1 MDLMD
6 RYLAAIGVLL
16 PVRQRQDISAE
27 LRDALM
33 TRAEEREAE
42 LGRPLTVDDEVALLR
57 DFGHPLAVAARY
69 GQQQYLVGPE
79 LYPHYA
85 FALKA
90 LLAFIALSAVIVGV
104 QAQALSPGQPGP
116 ALVAALR
123 VLWQGSISAV
133 GVLTLIAIALQRWN
147 IRLKVLDEWNP
158 RDLPKPIRLRRETR
172 YHHLAGIIANT
183 LFILW
188 WTHALPFWIPY
199 VTHIPLK
206 SGGSL
211 DIALAPIWTTLF
223 WPVLGLSLGVI
234 AVRVLKLMG
243 EPRGKMAHGL
253 ELALQVPA
261 LIVAGLALSAGEWV
275 RISASG
281 LATPALDQV
290 RYGVNIGIQIALI
303 VLAVTAACVAAYD
316 VWWLYR
322 NRPQK
327 V

>member
-1 MDLMD
+1 MDLTD
-6 RYLAAIGVLL
+6 RYLAAISVLL
-16 PVRQRQDISAE
+16 PGRQREDISAE

-33 TRAEEREAE
+33 TRREEREAE
-42 LGRPLTVDDEVALLR
+42 LGRPLTADDEVALLR
-57 DFGHPLAVAARY
+57 GFGHPLAVAARY
-69 GQQQYLVGPE
+69 GEQQYLIGPE

-90 LLAFIALSAVIVGV
+90 LLAIIALSAVIVGV
-104 QAQALSPGQPGP
+104 QAQMISPGQPAV
-116 ALVAALR
+116 ALVSALR

-147 IRLKVLDEWNP
+147 IRLRVLDDWNP
-158 RDLPKPIRLRRETR
+158 RDLPKPIRFRRETR
-172 YHHLAGIIANT
+172 YHHLAGIIAHT
-183 LFILW
+183 LFVLW

-206 SGGSL
+206 PGEHL
-211 DIALAPIWTTLF
+211 DVSLAPIWTTLF

-243 EPRGKMAHGL
+243 EPRARTAHGL
-253 ELALQVPA
+253 ELALQAPA
-261 LIVAGLALSAGEWV
+261 LVVAGLALGAGDWV

-281 LATPALDQV
+281 LTAHALDQV
-290 RYGVNIGIQIALI
+290 RYGVNIGIQIGLI
-303 VLAVTAACVAAYD
+303 VLAVTAACLAAYD

-322 NRPQK
+322 NKPQM